1 MELPVLERI
10 RSLGR
15 QSFVELIAE
24 VYKGEGYLVE
34 QTGGERAN
42 GGYDLVLLR
51 ENASVLVQ
59 CRHWLVDQVGV
70 PPVRALAGA
79 MQKVG
84 ATGGV
89 FVTTG
94 GFSKPAQKLAIRM
107 AIQVVDGQALIRRF
121 SGDQKQAA

>member
-1 MELPVLERI
+1 MEPPVLERI

-42 GGYDLVLLR
+42 GGHDLVLLR

-59 CRHWLVDQVGV
+59 CRHWLVGQVGV
-70 PPVRALAGA
+70 PPLCALGGA
-79 MQKVG
+79 MEKG
-84 ATGGV
+84 GPTGGAV
-89 FVTTG
+89 VSTG
-94 GFSKPAQKLAIRM
+94 GFYQPVQKLPIR
-107 AIQVVDGQALIRRF
+107 
-121 SGDQKQAA
+121 